1 MHLGAANDGT
11 TRDSYRSDKANLHLC
26 SHTIGGSISSARM
39 LCRRSSSKIAAG
51 FVRAYMRKVP
61 DKKHSNCIAL
71 LLDRSRLLPR
81 HLVNNLYFDLA

>member
-61 DKKHSNCIAL
+61 DKKHKQLHSAITRPKPA
-71 LLDRSRLLPR
+71 SSAAPGQ
-81 HLVNNLYFDLA
+81 